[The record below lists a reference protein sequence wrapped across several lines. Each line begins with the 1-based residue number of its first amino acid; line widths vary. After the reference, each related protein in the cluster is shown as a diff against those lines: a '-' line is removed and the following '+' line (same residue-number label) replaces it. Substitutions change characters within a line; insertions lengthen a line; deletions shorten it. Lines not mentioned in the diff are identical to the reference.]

1 MRGVSADL
9 RAANILYQRGKHSDA
24 AELLREVLEQD
35 RQQPDALHLLGLCR
49 HAQGDSAEGLELIR
63 SAIALNPNE
72 PLLHT
77 HAGVL
82 AVALGETKK
91 GVANYHRAI
100 ELDPKF
106 PDAYNNLGVAL
117 QTLGYLEDAAAVLRR
132 AIALRPDG
140 ASALVNL
147 GNALLAM
154 GQPEDAAEQYRRAI
168 EIAPD
173 VPEAHNNLGNALRAV
188 RSYDEAIES
197 FDRALALRPDYAEA
211 LCGRAL
217 VLANRGDVEGARESI
232 ERAVAI
238 CPDPRFRLVESGLL
252 PAMPFS
258 RADMEQWRERFVK
271 RISALLAEDFRMPG
285 VPVDTSIMSFY
296 LAYYGENDR
305 DVMMM
310 LSRLHRQAYP
320 CVEWTAPHCAIQT
333 AKVPGRRLRLG
344 LYSNYLR
351 THAVAWTVHGL
362 LEALPKDKFEIILF
376 TLPLRAGFSI
386 MPEIR
391 AVADRIVTL
400 PRSLERARV
409 AIAES
414 ELDVL
419 IFADIGMEP
428 LSYSLAHAR
437 LAPVQCATWG
447 HPVTTGISTIDY
459 YISSDGAEP
468 EDAQSHYSERLV
480 RLGGIQTCY
489 RRPRFPPSGDSPL
502 AKYLPAGGTSYL
514 CAQSLFKICPDMDH
528 SLREILRRDPAG
540 VLLCFNWMDELMT
553 ERLRR
558 RWSGTFEGLMDRV
571 RFLPRVPVDR
581 FLAIVAAA
589 DVLLDTWPF
598 GGGNTSYQGFAAGVP
613 IVTLPGKYLR
623 GRGTLAL
630 YRHMDITDCIADS
643 PESYVDIAV
652 RLGTEPDFR
661 RRVSDLIRQRCHVL
675 FDDER
680 VGRDF
685 ARFLLDVTA

>member
-63 SAIALNPNE
+63 SAIALNPDE

-106 PDAYNNLGVAL
+106 SDAYNNLGVAL
-117 QTLGYLEDAAAVLRR
+117 QALGYIAEAAAVLRR
-132 AIALRPDG
+132 AVALRPDG

-147 GNALLAM
+147 GNALLAL

-168 EIAPD
+168 AMAPD

-197 FDRALALRPDYAEA
+197 FDRALALRPEYSEA

-217 VLANRGDVEGARESI
+217 TLAGRGDTEPALESI
-232 ERAVAI
+232 ERAIAI
-238 CPDPRFRLVESGLL
+238 HPDPRYRLAKASIV
-252 PAMPFS
+252 PVIPRS
-258 RADMEQWRERFVK
+258 RAEIGEWRARFVDEV
-271 RISALLAEDFRMPG
+271 SSLSAEDFRVPG
-285 VPVDTSIMSFY
+285 SPVDAPMMSFY
-296 LAYYGENDR
+296 LAYHGENDR
-305 DVMMM
+305 DLMTL
-310 LSRLHRQAYP
+310 LSRFFRQAYP
-320 CVEWTAPHCAIQT
+320 SLQWTAPHCAHRT
-333 AKVPGRRLRLG
+333 AQVRGRRVRLG
-344 LYSNYLR
+344 LYSSYLR
-351 THAVAWTVHGL
+351 THAVAWTVRGL
-362 LEALPKDKFEIILF
+362 LEVLPKDKFEIVLF
-376 TLPLRAGFSI
+376 TLDLRSLGI

-391 AVADRIVTL
+391 AVAEEIVTL
-400 PRSLERARV
+400 PRSLERARDMV
-409 AIAES
+409 AEA

-428 LSYSLAHAR
+428 LSYVLAHAR

-447 HPVTTGISTIDY
+447 HPVTTGISTVDY
-459 YISSDGAEP
+459 YISSDAAEP
-468 EDAQSHYSERLV
+468 EDAESHYSERLV

-489 RRPRFPPSGDSPL
+489 RRPSFPPAGDSPL
-502 AKYLPAGGTSYL
+502 AGELPAGATTYL
-514 CAQSLFKICPDMDH
+514 CAQSLFKIHPDMD
-528 SLREILRRDPAG
+528 RAFAEILRRDTSG
-540 VLLCFNWMDELMT
+540 VLLCFCGTDTVIT

-558 RWSGTFEGLMDRV
+558 RWVDAFGASMERV
-571 RFLPRVPVDR
+571 HFLPRARIDR
-581 FLAIVAAA
+581 FLAIVASA
-589 DVLLDTWPF
+589 DALLDTWPF
-598 GGGNTSYQGFAAGVP
+598 GGGNTSYQGVASGVP
-613 IVTLPGKYLR
+613 IVTLPGKDLR

-630 YRHMDITDCIADS
+630 YRHMGIPDCIADS

-661 RRVSDLIRQRCHVL
+661 RTVSDLIRERCHVL
-675 FDDER
+675 FDDQR
-680 VGRDF
+680 VGRDL
-685 ARFLLDVTA
+685 AQFLLDVTG